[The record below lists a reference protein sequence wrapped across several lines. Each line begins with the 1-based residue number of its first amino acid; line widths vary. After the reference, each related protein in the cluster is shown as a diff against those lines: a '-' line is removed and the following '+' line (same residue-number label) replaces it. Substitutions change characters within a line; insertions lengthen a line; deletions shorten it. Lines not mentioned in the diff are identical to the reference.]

1 MCTLNNTN
9 LLIIRQG
16 WKNKQTRFNCGKIFK
31 IRVGKLLCQIFPTMD
46 KFTGISHG

>member
-1 MCTLNNTN
+1 MYTLNITN
-9 LLIIRQG
+9 LSIILQS
-16 WKNKQTRFNCGKIFK
+16 WKKNKQGLIVAKVFK